1 VETHLSQ
8 IGYGKGPVTADAV
21 ATVVEVP
28 VQASAHA
35 AAMVAQAATAVQEST

>member
-1 VETHLSQ
+1 
-8 IGYGKGPVTADAV
+8 
-21 ATVVEVP
+21 VP